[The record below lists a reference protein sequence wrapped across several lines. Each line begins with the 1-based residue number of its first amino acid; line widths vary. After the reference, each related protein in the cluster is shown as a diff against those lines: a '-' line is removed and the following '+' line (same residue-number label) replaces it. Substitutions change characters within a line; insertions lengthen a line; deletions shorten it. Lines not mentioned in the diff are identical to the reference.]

1 MEYLY
6 VLLLYLPSGFGRLT
20 QKATGYRYTHVA
32 VSLDDTYTHFY
43 AFSRLR
49 ARTPPISGYIEEK
62 RIYYTLGEDVPIYT
76 KIFRVPVSRAG
87 YENAIRFMEDVKHD
101 PEIMYNLIHMLLIPL
116 FGGHPLYKA
125 YNCGS
130 LLPECWRRRG
140 SRSTSRITG
149 IHPNSFPNCWSRM
162 FCLKE
167 LWITP
172 AVRAWKTIFS
182 GKLPKKSILQ
192 RLYILSGSCFSAR
205 SFTVHRN
212 GFSLKKSAFPTAVNC
227 EIIQKEETGFLIIAG
242 TCQIM
247 ENRIYE

>member
-20 QKATGYRYTHVA
+20 QRATGYRYTHVA

-116 FGGHPLYKA
+116 FGGQPLYKA
-125 YNCGS
+125 YNCGEFVARV
-130 LLPECWRRRG
+130 LEEAGLIRTELKPGIRG
-140 SRSTSRITG
+140 S
-149 IHPNSFPNCWSRM
+149 M
-162 FCLKE
+162 
-167 LWITP
+167 
-172 AVRAWKTIFS
+172 
-182 GKLPKKSILQ
+182 
-192 RLYILSGSCFSAR
+192 
-205 SFTVHRN
+205 
-212 GFSLKKSAFPTAVNC
+212 
-227 EIIQKEETGFLIIAG
+227 
-242 TCQIM
+242 
-247 ENRIYE
+247 